1 MYAVR
6 TSFFSWSSAGQR
18 IPCFWNSFWFASAPE
33 VEFRNIAAQA
43 GLRQSFPNG
52 GTVSK
57 QFILETTAASYGFSV
72 DALCGPSRTRPLVT
86 ARQVAMYLTR
96 ELTDYSYP
104 AIGRVFG
111 KRDHTTVIHA
121 VDKIAG
127 QMQERRQIYEQV
139 TELIQKIRAG
149 SA

>member
-1 MYAVR
+1 M
-6 TSFFSWSSAGQR
+6 
-18 IPCFWNSFWFASAPE
+18 
-33 VEFRNIAAQA
+33 
-43 GLRQSFPNG
+43 
-52 GTVSK
+52 
-57 QFILETTAASYGFSV
+57 ILEATAASYGFSV
-72 DALCGPSRTRPLVT
+72 EALCGPSRTRPLVT

-96 ELTDYSYP
+96 DLTDYSYP

-121 VDKIAG
+121 VDKITG